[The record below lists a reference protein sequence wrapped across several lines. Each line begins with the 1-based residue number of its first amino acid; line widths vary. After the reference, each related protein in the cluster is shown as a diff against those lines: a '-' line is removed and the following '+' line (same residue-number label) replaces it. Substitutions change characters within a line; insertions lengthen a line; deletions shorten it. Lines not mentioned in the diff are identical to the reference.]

1 MKLHQVEVGREHI
14 FHGACGPAIV
24 RVAQVRPDGWIKVVA
39 PVMSDMGQYVVVED
53 WVNVGDL
60 EPVTAGADEEDI
72 PLATISAGP
81 TSGA

>member
-1 MKLHQVEVGREHI
+1 MKLHQVEVNREYL
-14 FHGACGPAIV
+14 FHGICGPTIA
-24 RVAQVRPDGWIKVVA
+24 RVSQVRPDGWIKVMA
-39 PVMSDMGQYVVVED
+39 PVMSDMVQYVVVED

-81 TSGA
+81 TSEA